1 MDRSHTGAC
10 QLGVVLHT
18 VAYQA
23 DVVHHAVAFQ
33 PVAHYEVASLAVAH
47 YEVASLAVAHYEVA
61 FPAAAHYE
69 VAFPAAAHYEVA
81 LLVVVHCEKASLAVA
96 VVHHMAAYL
105 DEVHHEVACL
115 TVVHYEAAYL
125 RTLVASELGYR
136 LRLLTETLALV
147 HHWRSVQAELV
158 VRHYTVD
165 ADRAHEAV
173 HRTASACT
181 RAAVLLRVGSGS
193 AQPRSQAAGACA
205 RTVAACRRPGVAT
218 AGSEVAPAAFA
229 APSGLTTWAYL

>member
-47 YEVASLAVAHYEVA
+47 YEVASLAVVHCEVA
-61 FPAAAHYE
+61 F
-69 VAFPAAAHYEVA
+69 
-81 LLVVVHCEKASLAVA
+81 LAVA
-96 VVHHMAAYL
+96 VVHYKAAYL

-218 AGSEVAPAAFA
+218 AGSEVASAAFA
-229 APSGLTTWAYL
+229 APSVPMTLAYLQQRLY